1 MAEVWNV
8 QTWRGTAAC
17 GVWTLRG
24 YDDVC
29 TAICC
34 ASQLLVNELSSGP
47 QISLLPHTS
56 SPPPPLNPPS
66 LPSGM
71 TVSVCCQQMS
81 FPPARRCFWWYRR
94 TRGERRPMQRAGS
107 AGAEGELAL
116 AVCNIRCV
124 FAKTYARRV
133 FRWLEEEAFMD
144 FQAGLNLTSLNLNTH
159 LNIRTPAARLSQ
171 VAGGGVN
178 GLQGGVIGAPRARN
192 PLRRLWLR
200 KLAGRQGV
208 GYGVKVRG
216 TKKLNGA

>member
-1 MAEVWNV
+1 MPSGAVPVALDGLGVERADNVKVLSQPAEEGGGEGGGWDEGSGLEVWNV

-81 FPPARRCFWWYRR
+81 FPPARRCFWWCRR
-94 TRGERRPMQRAGS
+94 TRGARCPTQRAGS
-107 AGAEGELAL
+107 AGEEGELAL
-116 AVCNIRCV
+116 TVRNIRCV
-124 FAKTYARRV
+124 FV
-133 FRWLEEEAFMD
+133 CSS
-144 FQAGLNLTSLNLNTH
+144 GL
-159 LNIRTPAARLSQ
+159 Q
-171 VAGGGVN
+171 VAGGG
-178 GLQGGVIGAPRARN
+178 GIHELP
-192 PLRRLWLR
+192 
-200 KLAGRQGV
+200 GRFES
-208 GYGVKVRG
+208 
-216 TKKLNGA
+216 N